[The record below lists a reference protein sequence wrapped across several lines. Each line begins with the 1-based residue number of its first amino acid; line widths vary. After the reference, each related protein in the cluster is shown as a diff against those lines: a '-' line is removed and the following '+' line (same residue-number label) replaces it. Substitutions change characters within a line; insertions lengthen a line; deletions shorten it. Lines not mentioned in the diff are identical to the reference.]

1 MNSGYI
7 LKTEWL
13 GFADR
18 LSWGMRERE
27 LRDDTKVSGLNKLPN
42 LYNKM
47 EKTVKGACLAW
58 KFRISVWTGLSKRQM
73 NV

>member
-1 MNSGYI
+1 MVFNDCLVIFFSGKNFGYI

-27 LRDDTKVSGLNKLPN
+27 LRDDTKVSGMSQKFCEASG
-42 LYNKM
+42 M
-47 EKTVKGACLAW
+47 W
-58 KFRISVWTGLSKRQM
+58 KSMKRADLRRG
-73 NV
+73 